1 VIVHLPC
8 ACEKST
14 RSLVFEKLDPVTNME
29 EEKSPHNSE
38 KKLQNRPKKGK
49 LRCAAVK
56 ITLKKISVEN
66 IDVEFSPGTSYEE
79 LENFKQLSPPVQLR
93 NISWSQN
100 SPEKI
105 LPHFPVPPVTKRI
118 IWMRKN
124 FFFFVLNLLLEV
136 LIFRDFTLNQ
146 NRK

>member
-1 VIVHLPC
+1 VR
-8 ACEKST
+8 KSYKN
-14 RSLVFEKLDPVTNME
+14 L
-29 EEKSPHNSE
+29 
-38 KKLQNRPKKGK
+38 PKKGK

-66 IDVEFSPGTSYEE
+66 IDVEFSPGTIYEE

-105 LPHFPVPPVTKRI
+105 LTKFEVKIKYVFKNVDERISPAVTASV
-118 IWMRKN
+118 RKIN
-124 FFFFVLNLLLEV
+124 FRF
-136 LIFRDFTLNQ
+136 
-146 NRK
+146 